1 MWQETRN
8 GGQEDFRTERT
19 KGNSKTTGQ
28 CTTWQQAVQGRARK
42 KRQHTSVMTQIS
54 AGDRKQGTAVKK
66 ASRLST
72 PKEAVRPQET
82 RNCRQED
89 CGIERAG
96 GSSKTT
102 GQCTTPQQRR
112 NSI

>member
-1 MWQETRN
+1 MWQETGN
-8 GGQEDFRTERT
+8 GGQGDLKTERT
-19 KGNSKTTGQ
+19 RGNSEITGQ

-42 KRQHTSVMTQIS
+42 KCQHTSVMTQIP

-72 PKEAVRPQET
+72 TKEAVRPQET
-82 RNCRQED
+82 RNCGQED
-89 CGIERAG
+89 VKIEHTE

-102 GQCTTPQQRR
+102 GDKELQARR
-112 NSI
+112 LRD